1 MLENKFLLTEY
12 SCVKDW
18 KIFMNIFEMQYRK
31 FTYINIYLPLA
42 IRNLGI
48 KSTFQSLPL
57 PNMSSGIFIP
67 YMEKNYNIVMVH
79 I

>member
-1 MLENKFLLTEY
+1 MLENKFLLTEF
-12 SCVKDW
+12 SCVKDRNF
-18 KIFMNIFEMQYRK
+18 FMNIIEMQYRSI
-31 FTYINIYLPLA
+31 FNLPLA